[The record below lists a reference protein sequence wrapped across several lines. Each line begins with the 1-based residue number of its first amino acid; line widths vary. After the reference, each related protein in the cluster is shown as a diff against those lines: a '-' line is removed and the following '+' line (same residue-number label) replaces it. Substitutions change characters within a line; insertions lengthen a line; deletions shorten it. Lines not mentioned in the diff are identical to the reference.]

1 MLKLSCICIC
11 NTLTPKPLMQ
21 TEGISDATKSAIR
34 TLLDLAEAETY
45 HEQNFPR
52 ITNVTDLFQ
61 HVSNIFRKNQDIKIC
76 FNTIAAY
83 FGISIFA
90 FPFHLGRASHGSDL
104 ESHPSHPSHPSLVPG
119 LQHAKDHHGL
129 ESGARKLSLPKG
141 SLVSI
146 AFTSSTARGGGGS
159 FKIGNL

>member
-21 TEGISDATKSAIR
+21 TGGISDATKSAIR

-52 ITNVTDLFQ
+52 ITNMTDLFQ

-83 FGISIFA
+83 FRYFDFRHPIPSGQSFTW
-90 FPFHLGRASHGSDL
+90 FGSGESSQSSHSSQSSQSSVTRSRL
-104 ESHPSHPSHPSLVPG
+104 
-119 LQHAKDHHGL
+119 A
-129 ESGARKLSLPKG
+129 ARER
-141 SLVSI
+141 
-146 AFTSSTARGGGGS
+146 SSWA
-159 FKIGNL
+159 